1 METKEKQETK
11 PKVYQFHVMIVGDH
25 GTGKSSV
32 VDKVGGDV
40 SNNLV
45 LYHFSSIDSSFK
57 TKIFYD
63 RELSRKLSI
72 LFWDVGAS
80 NNAHAYGR
88 IVGTLLKNLNAVFLL
103 YDISNILSFE
113 NVKTYIRVI
122 EESAK
127 RPICAV
133 LCANKNDRL
142 DRAVSTEEGL
152 ELAKLY
158 NLPFH
163 EVNCVNGDGIEDAT
177 QEMLSML
184 VNKNYR
190 FGLRFVREKPV
201 NSGGLIKSFGRF
213 LSSKINT

>member
-1 METKEKQETK
+1 METREKKDQI
-11 PKVYQFHVMIVGDH
+11 KVYQFHVMVVGDH
-25 GTGKSSV
+25 GTGKSSI
-32 VDKVGGDV
+32 VDKVGGV

-57 TKIFYD
+57 TKIFFD
-63 RELSRKLSI
+63 REHSRKLSI
-72 LFWDVGAS
+72 LFWDVGSAT
-80 NNAHAYGR
+80 NPYAYSR

-103 YDISNILSFE
+103 YDITNPNSFD
-113 NVKTYIRVI
+113 NVKLYIKAI

-127 RPICAV
+127 KPVCAI
-133 LCANKNDRL
+133 LCANKNDRT
-142 DRAVSTEEGL
+142 DRAISTEEGL

-163 EVNCVNGDGIEDAT
+163 EVNCLNGEGIEEAT

-184 VNKNYR
+184 VRRDYR
-190 FGLRFVREKPV
+190 FGLRFVNEKPT
-201 NSGGLIKSFGRF
+201 NSGGLIKTFGRF